1 MTHYSEQ
8 PLHQQNR
15 HPAVPWLSTT
25 WSGFLTLS
33 PNIHLRTTAGGI
45 EVAQTLSNLSWKGG
59 RQKLSGVSFQHL
71 NPVFLLQEMGI
82 KDKQIGKETNSKKCL
97 SLSFAQSE
105 ALLAFAK
112 LLLQSCSWIP
122 GWKMSPAILGKT
134 AEQLASKSWTGGR
147 FQLEAAAPVV
157 CSHPTLMSASCVWK
171 QCVMGL
177 PHQLHLFCSLNSCN
191 SGGKKGLGLKGDTRP

>member
-82 KDKQIGKETNSKKCL
+82 KDKQIGKETNSKSVYLSHLHKVKLCLLLLNYSCNLVLEFLAGKCL
-97 SLSFAQSE
+97 LQFWARQ
-105 ALLAFAK
+105 LNNW
-112 LLLQSCSWIP
+112 LQSHEQGVDFSWRQQHLWCAAIP
-122 GWKMSPAILGKT
+122 PWCQLPVCGNSVWWVSPISCIYSVLST
-134 AEQLASKSWTGGR
+134 
-147 FQLEAAAPVV
+147 PVTV
-157 CSHPTLMSASCVWK
+157 GEKRV
-171 QCVMGL
+171 
-177 PHQLHLFCSLNSCN
+177 
-191 SGGKKGLGLKGDTRP
+191 